1 MKAVII
7 GGGTG
12 GHVFPAKAIAERL
25 IKDSHEIYWIGKKES
40 LEERV
45 AKDLKINFYALNTYG
60 FRGKNIFLKFLSIW
74 TMLLSFY
81 SSLVLLKKLG
91 PDFVF
96 SFGGYTSLPIGLASK
111 VLNISLFIHE
121 QNSVMGSANKIL
133 NLFSNLTFLGFPL
146 ADHKEKYVLSGNPL
160 RKEMIKTT
168 RTGETKESLV
178 VLGGS
183 QGSLQLND
191 LVIKSLKNLKGLKD
205 WHIYHQCGKLDFEEV
220 DSFYLRSGLNYTV
233 KDFFPNIEDYYNK
246 ASIIISRSGALTVSE
261 ILHFEKP
268 SIFLPLP
275 WAIDNHQFHNAI
287 HLSSI
292 GLSEVI
298 EAKDENSD
306 ILTQKLQE
314 LIFSK
319 EKRDKMSDKA
329 KLYEKRDSVSI
340 IISSLYE
347 SLNK

>member
-1 MKAVII
+1 MKAIII

-25 IKDSHEIYWIGKKES
+25 IEDSHEIHWIGKKES
-40 LEERV
+40 LEEKV
-45 AKDLKINFYALNTYG
+45 AKELKINFYILNTYG
-60 FRGKNIFLKFLSIW
+60 FRGKNIFLKVLSIL

-91 PDFVF
+91 PNFVF

-111 VLNISLFIHE
+111 VLNIPLFIHE
-121 QNSVMGSANKIL
+121 QNSVMGSANRIL

-146 ADHKEKYVLSGNPL
+146 ASHKDKYVLSGNPL
-160 RKEMIKTT
+160 RKEMVKTT
-168 RTGETKESLV
+168 KGVENKESLL

-191 LVIKSLKNLKGLKD
+191 LVIKSLKNVEGLKE
-205 WHIYHQCGKLDFEEV
+205 WHVYHQSGKLDLEEV
-220 DSFYLRSGLNYTV
+220 KSFYVGSGLNHTV
-233 KDFFPNIEDYYNK
+233 KDFFPNIEDYYNR

-261 ILHFEKP
+261 ILHFKKP

-275 WAIDNHQFHNAI
+275 WAIDNHQFHNAM
-287 HLSSI
+287 HLNSI

-298 EAKDENSD
+298 EAKDENLD
-306 ILTQKLQE
+306 ILTHKLQE
-314 LIFSK
+314 IISSK
-319 EKRDKMSDKA
+319 EKRDKMSDAA
-329 KLYEKRDSVSI
+329 KLYEKRDSISI

-347 SLNK
+347 SFNK